1 MDNSNL
7 KNDFWKL
14 QSVWLKMTNVHL
26 SLKIG
31 DVECY
36 NTYIW
41 IQFLLKKILI
51 CILGHYFFVQSKNL
65 QVIYF
70 KWLNLKL

>member
-31 DVECY
+31 DVEFY

-41 IQFLLKKILI
+41 IQFLLKK
-51 CILGHYFFVQSKNL
+51 F
-65 QVIYF
+65 
-70 KWLNLKL
+70 